1 MRDDRHD
8 RVAAGS
14 SLVEVAHY
22 ITGDM
27 DVVLTLRVTG
37 LPEYA
42 QFVEERLNDEARVRR
57 FRTLTSIRQLV

>member
-1 MRDDRHD
+1 VRDDRHD

-22 ITGDM
+22 VTGDM
-27 DVVLTLRVTG
+27 DVILTLRVMG

-57 FRTLTSIRQLV
+57 FRTLTSIRQLA